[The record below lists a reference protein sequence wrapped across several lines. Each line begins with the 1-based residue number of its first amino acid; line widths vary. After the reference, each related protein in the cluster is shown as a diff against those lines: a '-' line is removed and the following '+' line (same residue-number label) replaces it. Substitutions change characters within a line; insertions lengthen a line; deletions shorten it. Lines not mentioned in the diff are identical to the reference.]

1 MNVFEDRVAAVTG
14 AGSGI
19 GRALG
24 IELAKQGC
32 RLALADIDATGLME
46 TERLLQAEGAHCST
60 HVLDVS
66 DRKAVEDF
74 AAAVVAEHGGIHL
87 VINNAG
93 VTFVDSV
100 ENLDYADFDWLM
112 GINFWGVVY
121 GTKAFLPFMLEA
133 GVGHI
138 VNISSLFG
146 LMSAPMQ
153 AAYNASKFAVRGF
166 TEALRVEMAGS
177 PINVS
182 CVHPGGIKT
191 NIVASARF
199 NEDSVPVSKEEL
211 ETWFDAEARTS
222 AEDAARAIIR
232 GIEKNK
238 VRILVGSD
246 AKVADKIVRIFPTS
260 YEERLGLA
268 KEARKRMVKNSS

>member
-1 MNVFEDRVAAVTG
+1 MDTFDKKVAAITG

-19 GRALG
+19 GRALA
-24 IELAKQGC
+24 IELAKKGC
-32 RLALADIDATGLME
+32 ELALTDIDGTSLDQ
-46 TERLLQAEGAHCST
+46 TERLATAEGARCST
-60 HVLDVS
+60 HVFDVS
-66 DRKAVEDF
+66 DRDAVERF
-74 AAAVVAEHGGIHL
+74 AAAVITEHGGIQL

-100 ENLDYADFDWLM
+100 EKTDYADFEWLM

-121 GTKAFLPFMLEA
+121 VTKAFLPSMLEA
-133 GVGHI
+133 GEGHI

-166 TEALRVEMAGS
+166 TEALRVEVSGS
-177 PINVS
+177 PVNVS

-191 NIVASARF
+191 SIVANSRF
-199 NEDSVPVSKEEL
+199 NENSVPMTREEL
-211 ETWFDAEARTS
+211 EAWFDAEARTS
-222 AEDAARAIIR
+222 AEGAARTIIR

-246 AKVADKIVRIFPTS
+246 ARVADKIVRIFPGS

-268 KEARKRMVKNSS
+268 REVRKRMLQEPG

>member
-1 MNVFEDRVAAVTG
+1 MDTFNDKVAAITG

-19 GRALG
+19 GRALA
-24 IELAKQGC
+24 IELARRGC
-32 RLALADIDATGLME
+32 KLALADIDTAGLTE
-46 TERLLQAEGAHCST
+46 TKRLAGVEDARCST
-60 HVLDVS
+60 HGFDVS
-66 DRKAVEDF
+66 DRDAVEQF

-87 VINNAG
+87 AINNAG

-100 ENLDYADFDWLM
+100 EKLDYADFDWLM

-133 GVGHI
+133 GEGHI

-146 LMSAPMQ
+146 LMSSPMQ

-166 TEALRVEMAGS
+166 TEALRVEMTGS

-191 NIVASARF
+191 SIVANARF
-199 NEDSVPVSKEEL
+199 NAESVPVSRKEL

-222 AEDAARAIIR
+222 AEDAARTIIR
-232 GIEKNK
+232 GVEKNK

-246 AKVADKIVRIFPTS
+246 ARVADKIVRIFPAS
-260 YEERLGLA
+260 YENRLGLA
-268 KEARKRMVKNSS
+268 KEVQKRLVRDSG